1 MSKISSGVAYSGG
14 AVSALLAVLAIV
26 DQSSAHW
33 TRSDVATHYGSYGLH
48 PDPNLLTTLLAVS
61 FFCAALVFAL
71 GGRAQSRG
79 KKGTARALLITVA
92 VCGLAFAVLAS
103 LAAEYDGPVLVMV
116 WRMLPWLVPAAA
128 IAGLVAI
135 KSPARKT
142 V

>member
-1 MSKISSGVAYSGG
+1 MSKIPSGVAYSGG

-71 GGRAQSRG
+71 GGACPVPRQEGNCPCSADHSRG
-79 KKGTARALLITVA
+79 VRSGVRCTGVPCRRVRRSGPGDGVAHAALARSRSGHCWSGGHQVT
-92 VCGLAFAVLAS
+92 C
-103 LAAEYDGPVLVMV
+103 P
-116 WRMLPWLVPAAA
+116 
-128 IAGLVAI
+128 
-135 KSPARKT
+135 
-142 V
+142 